1 MNTKKWSKTG
11 LLWAAVWACSTT
23 LSAQTQ
29 PDTWVAQD
37 GLGRSLGSTEQ
48 YGEKRDNKT
57 VGLFYVIWHGS
68 HGYDRSTPTLPDE
81 GVMIPT
87 PADSLSPY
95 DNQKL
100 LDANPSNPQYGPV
113 HAFHHWGEPY
123 LGYYVSNDEW
133 VIRKHAQ
140 MITDAGVDVIIL
152 DVTNAVIY
160 LPTIKTI
167 CDTYMKMRAE
177 GSKTPQIAFLFNSSA
192 RQTVQRIYD
201 NIYAKGLY
209 KDLWFNWKG
218 KPLLLSPPEGVTP
231 EIADFFTVRHSWFCS
246 AWDWFAD
253 GKDKWPWADRYPQ
266 KAGWHE
272 SPDRPEQVSIAP
284 ATHAHEGIGRSFHD
298 GKEPEIHRSG
308 EGLCFS
314 EQAEQA
320 LEIDPE
326 FLMIT
331 GWNEWSAMR
340 FTDGNSNMMCGK
352 PIKLGDTYFVDDYNH
367 EFSRDIEPLRGDF
380 GDNYY
385 YQMADIIRRFKG
397 VSEQPV
403 YSKLH
408 EISLDD
414 MSTWAKIDAEYTD
427 DRGDVFHRNH
437 HGYGYRLG
445 QLINTTGRNDILS
458 AKVANDGETLY
469 FYVRTAE
476 PISPY
481 SDSLWMRLFLDV
493 KGNDRGT
500 WEGFQYMINNRVEN
514 DRETHLEMCL
524 NGWNWKDMGTVAY
537 RVQGDEMVVAVP
549 MASIGI
555 DDPEKFTV
563 DFKWVDN
570 AVKSGDIQECLSDGD
585 AAPNGRFRYR
595 YTFEK

>member
-1 MNTKKWSKTG
+1 MNTKKWGKTG

-68 HGYDRSTPTLPDE
+68 HGYDRSTPTLPEE

-209 KDLWFNWKG
+209 KDLWFNYKRVLKQRNMLLKSKASDFEISVWDD
-218 KPLLLSPPEGVTP
+218 LLSSLSEKID
-231 EIADFFTVRHSWFCS
+231 ELRRAYLEKLKDFLSTQCEQFLPKFSLKFELHS
-246 AWDWFAD
+246 
-253 GKDKWPWADRYPQ
+253 
-266 KAGWHE
+266 
-272 SPDRPEQVSIAP
+272 
-284 ATHAHEGIGRSFHD
+284 
-298 GKEPEIHRSG
+298 
-308 EGLCFS
+308 
-314 EQAEQA
+314 
-320 LEIDPE
+320 
-326 FLMIT
+326 
-331 GWNEWSAMR
+331 GWNKDFKLRDLLAQNLEKDRVLGYTFYGCHRADLKIKSDSISAGA
-340 FTDGNSNMMCGK
+340 T
-352 PIKLGDTYFVDDYNH
+352 L
-367 EFSRDIEPLRGDF
+367 SR
-380 GDNYY
+380 
-385 YQMADIIRRFKG
+385 
-397 VSEQPV
+397 
-403 YSKLH
+403 
-408 EISLDD
+408 
-414 MSTWAKIDAEYTD
+414 
-427 DRGDVFHRNH
+427 
-437 HGYGYRLG
+437 G
-445 QLINTTGRNDILS
+445 QLKLLVCATIYARI
-458 AKVANDGETLY
+458 
-469 FYVRTAE
+469 F
-476 PISPY
+476 
-481 SDSLWMRLFLDV
+481 
-493 KGNDRGT
+493 
-500 WEGFQYMINNRVEN
+500 
-514 DRETHLEMCL
+514 
-524 NGWNWKDMGTVAY
+524 
-537 RVQGDEMVVAVP
+537 
-549 MASIGI
+549 AS
-555 DDPEKFTV
+555 K
-563 DFKWVDN
+563 
-570 AVKSGDIQECLSDGD
+570 
-585 AAPNGRFRYR
+585 
-595 YTFEK
+595 